1 MEFLESNEIENV
13 IDDNSSSLKEL
24 FEKNEEKLKDTR
36 RRSLQTLVESFGSTK
51 KKDEEEGVFKS
62 MKIFWMIDLKI

>member
-1 MEFLESNEIENV
+1 MEFLESNEIENA

-24 FEKNEEKLKDTR
+24 FEKNEEKIKKTLGEDRYKRQLKA
-36 RRSLQTLVESFGSTK
+36 LEAQK

-62 MKIFWMIDLKI
+62 IENILDDRP